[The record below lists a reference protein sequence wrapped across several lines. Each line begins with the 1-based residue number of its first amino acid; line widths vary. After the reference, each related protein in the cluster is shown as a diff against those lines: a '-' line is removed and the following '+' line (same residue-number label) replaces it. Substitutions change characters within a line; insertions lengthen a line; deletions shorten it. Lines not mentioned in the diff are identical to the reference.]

1 MPRCLSSKQTPM
13 TMDHSLEHHR
23 AYLGKSVSQL
33 PTPSFVVSLPIV
45 QRNIARLHQDVS
57 DLGIG
62 FRPHVKT
69 LKTLEITRLMLANGR
84 YRSVVASTLAEIR
97 GVLPL
102 VQEGVLDECIYGM
115 PVYPG
120 ALPALQKLRKS
131 IRIQLMVDNEQ
142 QITCLD
148 NFPTESTQPWDI
160 FIKIDVSS
168 HRAGIQPD
176 SSLLCRLVAKAEK
189 SHSVNIAGFYC
200 HAGHSYAGRSPAE
213 AERTLQ
219 DEISG
224 VLSASKLSPATRK
237 LWVSVGSTPTA
248 HMVKSLKAT
257 LPANIEL
264 ELHAGNFPANDLQQV
279 STAVISESDQAVRVI
294 AEVCSVYPDRNEA
307 LINAGVV
314 ALSRETSAFPGFG
327 YVVGRPEWNVVRLS
341 QEHGILGTTQPKSTA
356 DEAFAVGQ
364 RVSLYCNHACIT
376 AAAFYVYYIVDE
388 DDVVIDCWVPWKGW

>member
-1 MPRCLSSKQTPM
+1 
-13 TMDHSLEHHR
+13 MDHSLEHHR

-84 YRSVVASTLAEIR
+84 YRSVVASTLAEMR

-102 VQEGVLDECIYGM
+102 VQEGVLDECLYSM

-120 ALPALQKLRKS
+120 ALPALQQLRKS

-160 FIKIDVSS
+160 FIKIDVGS

-224 VLSASKLSPATRK
+224 VLSASKLLPATRK

-248 HMVKSLKAT
+248 HVVKSLKTT

-264 ELHAGNFPANDLQQV
+264 ELHAGM
-279 STAVISESDQAVRVI
+279 SM
-294 AEVCSVYPDRNEA
+294 
-307 LINAGVV
+307 
-314 ALSRETSAFPGFG
+314 
-327 YVVGRPEWNVVRLS
+327 
-341 QEHGILGTTQPKSTA
+341 
-356 DEAFAVGQ
+356 
-364 RVSLYCNHACIT
+364 
-376 AAAFYVYYIVDE
+376 
-388 DDVVIDCWVPWKGW
+388 

>member
-1 MPRCLSSKQTPM
+1 
-13 TMDHSLEHHR
+13 MDHSLEHHR
-23 AYLGKSVSQL
+23 AYVGKSISQL
-33 PTPSFVVSLPIV
+33 PTPSLVVSLPIL

-62 FRPHVKT
+62 FRPH
-69 LKTLEITRLMLANGR
+69 TLEITRLMLANGR

-102 VQEGVLDECIYGM
+102 VHEGVLDECLYGM

-120 ALPALQKLRKS
+120 ALPALQQLRKS
-131 IRIQLMVDNEQ
+131 IDIQLMVDNEQ

-148 NFPTESTQPWDI
+148 NSPTESTQPWEI
-160 FIKIDVSS
+160 FIKIDVGSR
-168 HRAGIQPD
+168 RAGIQPD
-176 SSLLCRLVAKAEK
+176 SSSLCRLVAKAEE
-189 SHSVNIAGFYC
+189 SRSVNIAGFYC

-213 AERTLQ
+213 AEKTLQ

-224 VLSASKLSPATRK
+224 VLSASKLLPATRK

-248 HMVKSLKAT
+248 HVVKSLKAA

-264 ELHAGNFPANDLQQV
+264 ELHAGMCLWNFPTNDLQQV
-279 STAVISESDQAVRVI
+279 STGVISESDQAVRVV

-341 QEHGILGTTQPKSTA
+341 QEHGILGTRQPKSTA
-356 DEAFAVGQ
+356 NEAFAIGQ
-364 RVSLYCNHACIT
+364 R
-376 AAAFYVYYIVDE
+376 
-388 DDVVIDCWVPWKGW
+388 DDVVIDCWVPWKGCM

>member
-97 GVLPL
+97 GILPL
-102 VQEGVLDECIYGM
+102 VQEGVLDECLYGM

-120 ALPALQKLRKS
+120 ALPALQQLRKS

-160 FIKIDVSS
+160 FIKIDVGS

-189 SHSVNIAGFYC
+189 SHSVNIAGIYC

-219 DEISG
+219 DEILG
-224 VLSASKLSPATRK
+224 VLSASKLLPATRK
-237 LWVSVGSTPTA
+237 LWVHVYVTEISICRTNPS
-248 HMVKSLKAT
+248 
-257 LPANIEL
+257 ANMSRT
-264 ELHAGNFPANDLQQV
+264 GNFPANDLQQV

-364 RVSLYCNHACIT
+364 R
-376 AAAFYVYYIVDE
+376 
-388 DDVVIDCWVPWKGW
+388 